1 MAVFSCA
8 LMGQYGNNIKT
19 WSKLLEARNGDTMDW
34 ERLEEKVLA
43 CANLFWGGSIHAVRE
58 VRGLQSMW
66 NSAPFGRLVCS
77 IKRGISSFEDYE
89 TAFASLVEIHT
100 AVPGCLG
107 IYHRKLAMDHLVASG
122 LLPKRHVS
130 CFPVIPTGDTTQGL
144 RTVYASTTA
153 SPEELQRM
161 LLELFTRLRR
171 DRALRSNDWTGSIG
185 AALCWQKHFYD
196 WIGQSRYDYTTDI
209 SEVELATLGFLGI
222 AVPGL
227 TDGRAY

>member
-1 MAVFSCA
+1 MAGRGFTE
-8 LMGQYGNNIKT
+8 KP
-19 WSKLLEARNGDTMDW
+19 GDS
-34 ERLEEKVLA
+34 
-43 CANLFWGGSIHAVRE
+43 NHAVRE

-130 CFPVIPTGDTTQGL
+130 CFPVVPTGDTAQGL

-185 AALCWQKHFYD
+185 AALCWQKRD
-196 WIGQSRYDYTTDI
+196 LTNSVSGQSRYDYTTDA
-209 SEVELATLGFLGI
+209 SEFELATLRLLGI

-227 TDGRAY
+227 TDGKAY